1 METTDTGRKDH
12 QHGLRVIRE
21 WVVVV
26 GVALGIAL
34 LVRGFLLQQFY
45 ISGPSME
52 STMFQDNRVLVNKL
66 SYRLHDIGR
75 GDVVVFDRITTD
87 GEVVQHDDLIKRV
100 IGLPGETIEIRE
112 CVVFIDGEELPEPY
126 LNEYDVQQINL
137 EDRCRVPEL
146 EPTVVS
152 KDHIFVM
159 GDNRPQSFDSRMFGE
174 IEADLVVGRAFS
186 LIWPLRDARWL

>member
-34 LVRGFLLQQFY
+34 LVRGFLVQQFY

-66 SYRLHDIGR
+66 SYRLHGIGR

-100 IGLPGETIEIRE
+100 IALPGETIEIRE

-137 EDRCRVPEL
+137 DDRCRVPDL
-146 EPTVVS
+146 EPRVVS

>member
-34 LVRGFLLQQFY
+34 LVRGFLVQQFY

-52 STMFQDNRVLVNKL
+52 STMFQDNLVLVNKL
-66 SYRLHDIGR
+66 SYRLHGIGR

-100 IGLPGETIEIRE
+100 IALPGETIEIRE

-137 EDRCRVPEL
+137 DDRCRVPEL

>member
-12 QHGLRVIRE
+12 QHGLKVIRE

-87 GEVVQHDDLIKRV
+87 GEVIQHDDLIKRV
-100 IGLPGETIEIRE
+100 IGLPGETIEIHA
-112 CVVFIDGEELPEPY
+112 CVVFINGKMLPEPY
-126 LNEYDVQQINL
+126 LNEYDIQQENL
-137 EDRCRVPEL
+137 DDRCRVPEL
-146 EPTVVS
+146 EPIKVS
-152 KDHIFVM
+152 EDHIFVM

-174 IEADLVVGRAFS
+174 IETELVVGRAFS
-186 LIWPLRDARWL
+186 LIWPLSNARWL

>member
-26 GVALGIAL
+26 AVALGIAL

-66 SYRLHDIGR
+66 SYRMHDIGR

-100 IGLPGETIEIRE
+100 IALAGETIEIRQ
-112 CVVFIDGEELPEPY
+112 CVVFINGKELPEPY

-137 EDRCRVPEL
+137 DDRCRVPEL
-146 EPTVVS
+146 APTVVS
-152 KDHIFVM
+152 ENHIFVM

-174 IEADLVVGRAFS
+174 IESELVVGRAFS
-186 LIWPLRDARWL
+186 LIWPLSNARWL

>member
-26 GVALGIAL
+26 SVALGIAL

-137 EDRCRVPEL
+137 DDRCRVPEL

-174 IEADLVVGRAFS
+174 IETELVVGRAFS

>member
-1 METTDTGRKDH
+1 METTDTGRKDR
-12 QHGLRVIRE
+12 QHGRRVIRE

-26 GVALGIAL
+26 GVALAIAL

-66 SYRLHDIGR
+66 SYRLHGIGR

-100 IGLPGETIEIRE
+100 IALPGETIEIRE
-112 CVVFIDGEELPEPY
+112 CVVLIDGKAILEPY
-126 LNEYDVQQINL
+126 LNDYDIQQINL

-146 EPTVVS
+146 QPTKIS
-152 KDHIFVM
+152 DDHIFVM

-174 IEADLVVGRAFS
+174 IELDLVVGRAFS
-186 LIWPLRDARWL
+186 LIWPLSDARWL

>member
-12 QHGLRVIRE
+12 QHGLKVIRE

-87 GEVVQHDDLIKRV
+87 GEVIQHDDLIKRV

-112 CVVFIDGEELPEPY
+112 CVVFINGKVLPEPY
-126 LNEYDVQQINL
+126 LNDYDIQQVNL
-137 EDRCRVPEL
+137 ADRCRVSEL
-146 EPTVVS
+146 EPIKVS
-152 KDHIFVM
+152 EDYIFVM

-174 IEADLVVGRAFS
+174 IETELVIGRAFG
-186 LIWPLRDARWL
+186 LIWPLSNARWL